1 MEIPS
6 KLDIS
11 EYTGARNND
20 ANGTDGQVQREQ
32 ELNEIRTSRITPVT
46 KRWKPVDKA
55 VLRSKSALPIGRK
68 KLADSSWVL
77 ERPSSQ
83 VFEEEKVR
91 RQMELETVKQ
101 ARLEQSDMLE
111 SEDRTVEEKT
121 RRFLELESVKQARLQ
136 QADIL
141 EVDRPSSRIEGKA
154 RYETLKELEA
164 VKTIRREGVNEDD
177 FCVEGMGTGPC
188 HQNER
193 KVQTQ
198 STAQEVPAPSPNHN
212 GRVLRSDDNMS
223 SVEEN
228 KVTFSQV
235 DKITEQRER
244 AR

>member
-1 MEIPS
+1 M
-6 KLDIS
+6 
-11 EYTGARNND
+11 
-20 ANGTDGQVQREQ
+20 
-32 ELNEIRTSRITPVT
+32 
-46 KRWKPVDKA
+46 
-55 VLRSKSALPIGRK
+55 
-68 KLADSSWVL
+68 
-77 ERPSSQ
+77 
-83 VFEEEKVR
+83 
-91 RQMELETVKQ
+91 
-101 ARLEQSDMLE
+101 
-111 SEDRTVEEKT
+111 
-121 RRFLELESVKQARLQ
+121 KQARLQ

-154 RYETLKELEA
+154 RYETLKELEV

-193 KVQTQ
+193 KVQIQ

-212 GRVLRSDDNMS
+212 GRVLTSDDNMS

-228 KVTFSQV
+228 KVKFSQV